1 MINESKK
8 LALQKAKELVQEV
21 NGKLLYLTVFG
32 STLYGTSKS
41 GKSDLDIKG
50 IYIPSQESILLQKEQ
65 HCLSFTTGNSV
76 TKNTE
81 HDIDIQIWSI
91 QKWLL
96 QLLPE
101 GNTNALDLLFSFTH
115 PECVLVQDQH
125 MKQIFDHANE
135 FIDVKNI
142 DGCVSYAV
150 GQAKKYGMKGTKL
163 DTLIAIFH
171 WLKNNIAYQ
180 PMDKLSLFAQQ
191 LIAKN
196 LIGCT
201 QVNKNDTSFIVIHD
215 KLYQF
220 EISMKEFQTR
230 IESEVNKYGERAFQA
245 MQNEGVDWKAVS
257 HALRAIRQIEMLYE
271 KGIIQYPLDCKD
283 ELISIKEGSK
293 PWNEVE
299 QLICEGIDK
308 IKTISSKFASKKF
321 NITLAKNYIRN
332 IYEDTS
338 AQIQNDEEFVENLI
352 AEELRNIEKNYNV
365 KILIAAEAGSR
376 AWEFASPDSDYD
388 VRFIYVHKKD
398 EYLGIKEPKDVIE
411 LPIKNV
417 YGYTLDINGWD
428 LRKALRLLTKGNV
441 APLEWINSPIVY
453 WNIPAACV
461 LSMTTI
467 DLFDPIV
474 AWNHYYH
481 LFYTTYFQYEKTCKI
496 KNYTYVVRAL
506 TAAWYIQHTGKMP
519 PTSAINL
526 TNDLPHISDND
537 KNVLLQFY
545 RTKKQY
551 DEKAQWCPNKEL
563 ETVVHRFI
571 TQLTEPV
578 QNTTNNYDYKVDYA
592 NRLFKTI
599 LQFFF
604 TKF

>member
-1 MINESKK
+1 MTTESKEFV
-8 LALQKAKELVQEV
+8 LYKAKQMVSEV
-21 NGKLLYLTVFG
+21 DGKLLYLTIFG
-32 STLYGTSKS
+32 STLYGTSRN
-41 GKSDLDIKG
+41 GKSDLDVKG
-50 IYIPSQESILLQKEQ
+50 IYLPSKEALALQKVQ
-65 HCLSFTTGNSV
+65 HCLSFSTGDSV

-115 PECVLVQDQH
+115 PKCVLIEDQH

-163 DTLIAIFH
+163 GTLIAIFH

-220 EISMKEFQTR
+220 GISMKEFQTR

-321 NITLAKNYIRN
+321 NITLAENYIRN

-352 AEELRNIEKNYNV
+352 AEELRNIEK
-365 KILIAAEAGSR
+365 KL
-376 AWEFASPDSDYD
+376 
-388 VRFIYVHKKD
+388 
-398 EYLGIKEPKDVIE
+398 
-411 LPIKNV
+411 
-417 YGYTLDINGWD
+417 
-428 LRKALRLLTKGNV
+428 
-441 APLEWINSPIVY
+441 
-453 WNIPAACV
+453 
-461 LSMTTI
+461 
-467 DLFDPIV
+467 
-474 AWNHYYH
+474 
-481 LFYTTYFQYEKTCKI
+481 
-496 KNYTYVVRAL
+496 
-506 TAAWYIQHTGKMP
+506 
-519 PTSAINL
+519 
-526 TNDLPHISDND
+526 
-537 KNVLLQFY
+537 
-545 RTKKQY
+545 
-551 DEKAQWCPNKEL
+551 
-563 ETVVHRFI
+563 
-571 TQLTEPV
+571 
-578 QNTTNNYDYKVDYA
+578 
-592 NRLFKTI
+592 
-599 LQFFF
+599 
-604 TKF
+604 

>member
-1 MINESKK
+1 MINESKE
-8 LALQKAKELVQEV
+8 LALQKAKELVQKV
-21 NGKLLYLTVFG
+21 NGKLLYLTIFG
-32 STLYGTSKS
+32 STLYGTSKN
-41 GKSDLDIKG
+41 GKSDFDVKG

-101 GNTNALDLLFSFTH
+101 GNTSALDLLFSFTH

-125 MKQIFDHANE
+125 MKQIFDHADE
-135 FIDVKNI
+135 FIDIKNI
-142 DGCVSYAV
+142 DGCISYAI

-163 DTLIAIFH
+163 GTLITIFN
-171 WLKNNIAYQ
+171 WLKNDITYQ
-180 PMDKLSLFAQQ
+180 STDKLSSFAYQ
-191 LIAKN
+191 LITKN
-196 LIGCT
+196 LIGCK
-201 QVNKNDTSFIVIHD
+201 QVDIKNASFIAIHD

-220 EISMKEFQTR
+220 GISMQEFQTR

-245 MQNEGVDWKAVS
+245 MKNEGVDWKAIS
-257 HALRAIRQIEMLYE
+257 HAIRAIRQIEMLYE

-283 ELISIKEGSK
+283 ELIAIKEGNK
-293 PWNEVE
+293 PWKEVE

-308 IKTISSKFASKKF
+308 IKTISSNAIFKRF
-321 NITLAKNYIRN
+321 NTTLAENYICS

-338 AQIQNDEEFVENLI
+338 AQIENNDEFVENLI

-365 KILIAAEAGSR
+365 KILIAAESGSR
-376 AWEFASPDSDYD
+376 AWEFESPDSDYD

-398 EYLGIKEPKDVIE
+398 EYLGIKEPRDVIE

-453 WNIPAACV
+453 WRTPASCV
-461 LSMTTI
+461 LDMTTI
-467 DLFDPIV
+467 DLFDPVV

-496 KNYTYVVRAL
+496 KHYTYVVRAL
-506 TAAWYIQHTGKMP
+506 TAAWYIQHTKKMP
-519 PTSAINL
+519 PTSAIQLVDN
-526 TNDLPHISDND
+526 LPHLSIND
-537 KNVLLQFY
+537 KHILLQFY
-545 RTKKQY
+545 HTKKQY

-563 ETVVHRFI
+563 ETIVNMFI

-578 QNTTNNYDYKVDYA
+578 QNTTNNYDYKTDYA
-592 NRLFKTI
+592 NKLFKTV

>member
-1 MINESKK
+1 MINESKEF
-8 LALQKAKELVQEV
+8 ALQKAKELVQEV

-32 STLYGTSKS
+32 STLYGTSRN

-65 HCLSFTTGNSV
+65 HCLSFTTGNSI

-163 DTLIAIFH
+163 GTLIAIFH

-180 PMDKLSLFAQQ
+180 PTDKLSSFAHQ
-191 LIAKN
+191 LITKN

-201 QVNKNDTSFIVIHD
+201 RINKNDTSFIAIHD

-220 EISMKEFQTR
+220 GISMKEFQTR

-245 MQNEGVDWKAVS
+245 MRNEGVDWKAVS
-257 HALRAIRQIEMLYE
+257 HAIRAIRQIEMLYE
-271 KGIIQYPLDCKD
+271 KGFIHYPLDCRD
-283 ELISIKEGSK
+283 ELISIKEGNK

-308 IKTISSKFASKKF
+308 IKTISTKVTSKKF
-321 NITLAKNYIRN
+321 NITLAENYICD

-338 AQIQNDEEFVENLI
+338 TQIQNDEEFVENLI

-441 APLEWINSPIVY
+441 APLEWINSPIIY
-453 WNIPAACV
+453 WQIPAACV
-461 LSMTTI
+461 LDMTTI

-519 PTSAINL
+519 PTSAIKL
-526 TNDLPHISDND
+526 VNDLPHISTND

-551 DEKAQWCPNKEL
+551 DEKAQWCPDKKL
-563 ETVVHRFI
+563 ETVVNKFI
-571 TQLTEPV
+571 IQLTEPV
-578 QNTTNNYDYKVDYA
+578 QNTTNNYDYKIDYA

-599 LQFFF
+599 FDHFF